1 MSKLFSTEL
10 WSEVFYS
17 LRRNRRRTLVT
28 SLGVFFGMFF
38 FVLLDGLGTGIGNS
52 INEGFSTLSK
62 RLVVVFGSRTTKPYQ
77 GYKANRNIEL
87 TYRDYLWMSDHAKSL
102 EKTGCFLG
110 FNKENMWMDSQITAN
125 GKSAKDFVAG
135 VTPEYPYDIRPVIVT
150 YGRYMTREEI
160 KRGDPVCV
168 MGLRTTENFFDKPED
183 AVGKYLS
190 VGGIAFR
197 IVGVIEGMSDNFNVG
212 YSPKWCVEVPID
224 FAVGGDLDRQVMI
237 SGLLKE
243 GSTTDD
249 LRSELSGYIA
259 RAHHVDPTDTGALG
273 MVDVESQLRIFDL
286 MANLLNALVWI
297 IGLGT
302 LLTGV
307 ISVSNILLVTVKE
320 RQREIGVRRALG
332 AKPIDIVIQF
342 MLESMAMILVAGLL
356 GLLVGLL
363 LLLGIGAL
371 AESSSQIGEYLLRPY
386 PTPGILLFSLVIM
399 ILAGAFAGLLPVQK
413 ALDIKAID
421 AIRDE

>member
-1 MSKLFSTEL
+1 M
-10 WSEVFYS
+10 
-17 LRRNRRRTLVT
+17 N
-28 SLGVFFGMFF
+28 
-38 FVLLDGLGTGIGNS
+38 
-52 INEGFSTLSK
+52 
-62 RLVVVFGSRTTKPYQ
+62 
-77 GYKANRNIEL
+77 
-87 TYRDYLWMSDHAKSL
+87 
-102 EKTGCFLG
+102 
-110 FNKENMWMDSQITAN
+110 
-125 GKSAKDFVAG
+125 
-135 VTPEYPYDIRPVIVT
+135 
-150 YGRYMTREEI
+150 
-160 KRGDPVCV
+160 
-168 MGLRTTENFFDKPED
+168 
-183 AVGKYLS
+183 
-190 VGGIAFR
+190 
-197 IVGVIEGMSDNFNVG
+197 DNFNLG
-212 YSPKWCVEVPID
+212 YNAKWCVEVPID
-224 FAVGGDLDRQVMI
+224 FAVGGNLDREVMI

-243 GSTTDD
+243 GSTADD

-371 AESSSQIGEYLLRPY
+371 AESSSQIGDYLLRPY
-386 PTPGILLFSLVIM
+386 PTPGILLFSLIIM

>member
-1 MSKLFSTEL
+1 
-10 WSEVFYS
+10 
-17 LRRNRRRTLVT
+17 
-28 SLGVFFGMFF
+28 
-38 FVLLDGLGTGIGNS
+38 
-52 INEGFSTLSK
+52 
-62 RLVVVFGSRTTKPYQ
+62 
-77 GYKANRNIEL
+77 
-87 TYRDYLWMSDHAKSL
+87 
-102 EKTGCFLG
+102 
-110 FNKENMWMDSQITAN
+110 
-125 GKSAKDFVAG
+125 
-135 VTPEYPYDIRPVIVT
+135 
-150 YGRYMTREEI
+150 
-160 KRGDPVCV
+160 
-168 MGLRTTENFFDKPED
+168 
-183 AVGKYLS
+183 
-190 VGGIAFR
+190 
-197 IVGVIEGMSDNFNVG
+197 
-212 YSPKWCVEVPID
+212 
-224 FAVGGDLDRQVMI
+224 
-237 SGLLKE
+237 
-243 GSTTDD
+243 
-249 LRSELSGYIA
+249 
-259 RAHHVDPTDTGALG
+259 

-371 AESSSQIGEYLLRPY
+371 AESGGKLSDFILRPY
-386 PTPGILLFSLVIM
+386 PTPGIILFSLIIM

>member
-62 RLVVVFGSRTTKPYQ
+62 RMVAVFGSRTTKPYR
-77 GYKANRNIEL
+77 GYKANRYIAL

-102 EKTGCFLG
+102 DKAGCFLG
-110 FNKENMWMDSQITAN
+110 FNKENMWSDSQITAN
-125 GKSAKDFVAG
+125 SKSAKDFVVG

-168 MGLRTTENFFDKPED
+168 MGLRTTENFFDKPEE

-197 IVGVIEGMSDNFNVG
+197 IVGVIEGMSDNFN
-212 YSPKWCVEVPID
+212 
-224 FAVGGDLDRQVMI
+224 
-237 SGLLKE
+237 
-243 GSTTDD
+243 
-249 LRSELSGYIA
+249 
-259 RAHHVDPTDTGALG
+259 LG
-273 MVDVESQLRIFDL
+273 
-286 MANLLNALVWI
+286 
-297 IGLGT
+297 
-302 LLTGV
+302 
-307 ISVSNILLVTVKE
+307 
-320 RQREIGVRRALG
+320 
-332 AKPIDIVIQF
+332 
-342 MLESMAMILVAGLL
+342 
-356 GLLVGLL
+356 
-363 LLLGIGAL
+363 
-371 AESSSQIGEYLLRPY
+371 
-386 PTPGILLFSLVIM
+386 
-399 ILAGAFAGLLPVQK
+399 
-413 ALDIKAID
+413 
-421 AIRDE
+421 

>member
-1 MSKLFSTEL
+1 
-10 WSEVFYS
+10 
-17 LRRNRRRTLVT
+17 
-28 SLGVFFGMFF
+28 
-38 FVLLDGLGTGIGNS
+38 
-52 INEGFSTLSK
+52 
-62 RLVVVFGSRTTKPYQ
+62 
-77 GYKANRNIEL
+77 
-87 TYRDYLWMSDHAKSL
+87 
-102 EKTGCFLG
+102 
-110 FNKENMWMDSQITAN
+110 
-125 GKSAKDFVAG
+125 
-135 VTPEYPYDIRPVIVT
+135 
-150 YGRYMTREEI
+150 
-160 KRGDPVCV
+160 
-168 MGLRTTENFFDKPED
+168 
-183 AVGKYLS
+183 
-190 VGGIAFR
+190 
-197 IVGVIEGMSDNFNVG
+197 
-212 YSPKWCVEVPID
+212 
-224 FAVGGDLDRQVMI
+224 
-237 SGLLKE
+237 
-243 GSTTDD
+243 
-249 LRSELSGYIA
+249 
-259 RAHHVDPTDTGALG
+259 
-273 MVDVESQLRIFDL
+273 

-371 AESSSQIGEYLLRPY
+371 AESGGKLSDFFLRPY
-386 PTPGILLFSLVIM
+386 PTPGILLFSLIIM

>member
-1 MSKLFSTEL
+1 M
-10 WSEVFYS
+10 
-17 LRRNRRRTLVT
+17 N
-28 SLGVFFGMFF
+28 
-38 FVLLDGLGTGIGNS
+38 
-52 INEGFSTLSK
+52 
-62 RLVVVFGSRTTKPYQ
+62 
-77 GYKANRNIEL
+77 
-87 TYRDYLWMSDHAKSL
+87 
-102 EKTGCFLG
+102 
-110 FNKENMWMDSQITAN
+110 
-125 GKSAKDFVAG
+125 
-135 VTPEYPYDIRPVIVT
+135 
-150 YGRYMTREEI
+150 
-160 KRGDPVCV
+160 
-168 MGLRTTENFFDKPED
+168 
-183 AVGKYLS
+183 
-190 VGGIAFR
+190 
-197 IVGVIEGMSDNFNVG
+197 DNFNLG
-212 YSPKWCVEVPID
+212 YNAKWCVEVPID
-224 FAVGGDLDRQVMI
+224 FAVGGNLDREVMI

-243 GSTTDD
+243 GSSADD

-259 RAHHVDPTDTGALG
+259 RVHHVDPTDTGALG

-371 AESSSQIGEYLLRPY
+371 SESTGKLAEILVRPY
-386 PTPGILLFSLVIM
+386 PTPGILLFSLIIM
-399 ILAGAFAGLLPVQK
+399 ILSGAFAGLLPVQK